1 MNVPL
6 RYLSVCS
13 GIEAAS
19 VAWRPLGWK
28 PVAVSEIDPFA
39 CAVLQTRHDAT
50 PPLFMPD
57 PEAKGLK
64 LKDQKHRRNAL
75 ATINKMRGGGSLANF
90 GDMERFKE
98 WPDAAVDL
106 LVGGTPC
113 QSFSVAGLRSGLD
126 DPRGNLAL
134 VYLGVADRYRPR
146 WVAWE
151 NVPGV
156 LSSNSGRDFGAFLGG
171 LAQLGYGWAY

>member
-75 ATINKMRGGGSLANF
+75 ATINKMRGGGWSDKPRRRKWRTPMNSDTL
-90 GDMERFKE
+90 RFAK
-98 WPDAAVDL
+98 A
-106 LVGGTPC
+106 
-113 QSFSVAGLRSGLD
+113 
-126 DPRGNLAL
+126 
-134 VYLGVADRYRPR
+134 
-146 WVAWE
+146 
-151 NVPGV
+151 
-156 LSSNSGRDFGAFLGG
+156 SS
-171 LAQLGYGWAY
+171 